1 MREWGYLSK
10 LNPLHTRLKLRPTV
24 GTCFV
29 GIPSDRIL
37 FPSERG
43 DKTSFF
49 QYMNSWSLTAYSVS
63 KLGAWNQEKTRR
75 WASELVSSVPCVDSG
90 VSGAQLV
97 LLHDNVTATDTE
109 SFKTTQRRRA
119 AHRSAEKP
127 DLEQKDFL
135 PFPGSPLSTFG
146 KEYDYRKR
154 IKLRGWQLLLRG
166 FVGGGRLQGYKV
178 DEGATSR
185 SRVPAELQ

>member
-1 MREWGYLSK
+1 MREWGHLSK
-10 LNPLHTRLKLRPTV
+10 LNALHTRLKLRPTV

-63 KLGAWNQEKTRR
+63 KLGAWNQKTRR

-97 LLHDNVTATDTE
+97 LLRDNVIATDTE
-109 SFKTTQRRRA
+109 SFQTTQRRGA
-119 AHRSAEKP
+119 AHRSAENP
-127 DLEQKDFL
+127 DLEQKDSS
-135 PFPGSPLSTFG
+135 FPRFPLSTFG

-166 FVGGGRLQGYKV
+166 FIGGGRLQGYKV